1 MPPPTAI
8 DSTAAFTALVA
19 LVQGLDDMQGT
30 VYEGVPAS
38 FATAVGAYVVTLGME
53 ITDKT
58 TGNLLQMTQEFEV
71 GFGYRVAGAPNNA
84 ERNVLAFKDAFVRAF
99 YRDRTLGNAVL
110 DGLIVPGLNVPDYR
124 QWAGAEVRLY
134 PIPVRVVQRETIT

>member
-1 MPPPTAI
+1 MAF
-8 DSTAAFTALVA
+8 DSDGAFSALIA

-30 VYEGVPAS
+30 VYEGVPAA
-38 FATAVGAYVVTLGME
+38 FATAIGAYVVTLGME
-53 ITDKT
+53 IADKT

-71 GFGYRVAGAPNNA
+71 GFGYRVSGAPAGA
-84 ERNVLAFKDAFVRAF
+84 ERQVLKFKDAFARAF
-99 YRDRTLGNAVL
+99 YRDRTLGGVVV

-134 PIPVRVVQRETIT
+134 PIPVRVVQRETLT

>member
-1 MPPPTAI
+1 MI
-8 DSTAAFTALVA
+8 DSDAAFTALVA
-19 LVQGLDDMQGT
+19 LVQELPNMQGT
-30 VYEGVPAS
+30 VSEGVPAA

-53 ITDKT
+53 ITDKA

-71 GFGYRVAGAPNNA
+71 GFGYRVAGAPGGA
-84 ERNVLAFKDAFVRAF
+84 ERQVLAFKDAFTRAF
-99 YRDRTLGNAVL
+99 YRDRTLGGVGV